1 MRSHWPEWVL
11 AGTAMVALAGLDI
24 AGAVAAKE
32 AALRRSPLLTAAGML
47 IFVALFWGLHTELAR
62 PTSGLAAVTL
72 GWVVLLQVA
81 VVAIDRLRYGV
92 EWVPQVWAAIL
103 VLLGA
108 QAYLILTVAEAPPSE
123 PR

>member
-47 IFVALFWGLHTELAR
+47 IFVALFWVYTLSLR
-62 PTSGLAAVTL
+62 YVGLAAVTL

-92 EWVPQVWAAIL
+92 EWAPGVWAAIL